1 MFKAKCDL
9 GIQAPKSLNE
19 FSQMETACISHKDN
33 SIFLVVKALLLLLL
47 AVVPIL
53 RSSHPS
59 CCLWV
64 AVGVVSPV
72 VPGDRRLGLLAPLE
86 MHPGCVSGRL
96 TWLGSLLISSWRP
109 WCPTAAQAAW
119 APIGP
124 YHRVDGVCEA
134 AWHAVWSF
142 YRWFCGRQSARSR
155 CGRGK
160 IRRLVRCSNGVAPHR
175 SLRDQHER
183 RR

>member
-1 MFKAKCDL
+1 MRAGGRRERANLEIGRPDP
-9 GIQAPKSLNE
+9 GGYP
-19 FSQMETACISHKDN
+19 
-33 SIFLVVKALLLLLL
+33 ALQHTG
-47 AVVPIL
+47 PGGSFDCNIGRIL
-53 RSSHPS
+53 RSSHPR
-59 CCLWV
+59 CCSWT
-64 AVGVVSPV
+64 AVGLVSPV

-96 TWLGSLLISSWRP
+96 TWLGSLLISSWGP
-109 WCPTAAQAAW
+109 WCPTVAQAAW

-175 SLRDQHER
+175 GLRDRHER